1 MGWGRNEYPWE
12 KVELGVNS
20 FFHLGTQTT
29 GFLRGVVREMGK
41 AEDPE
46 TLALYLYVFKYD
58 TVSETQFKS

>member
-12 KVELGVNS
+12 KVELGGNS
-20 FFHLGTQTT
+20 FFHLGIQTM
-29 GFLRGVVREMGK
+29 GFLRGFVREMGK

-46 TLALYLYVFKYD
+46 TLVLYLYVFKYD